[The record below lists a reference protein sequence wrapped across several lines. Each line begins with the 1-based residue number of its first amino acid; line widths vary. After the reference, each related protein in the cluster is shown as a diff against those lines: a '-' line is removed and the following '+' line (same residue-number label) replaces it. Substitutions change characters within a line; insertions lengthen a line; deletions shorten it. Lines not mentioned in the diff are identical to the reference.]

1 MTSISAK
8 AQKNLRT
15 IVANEDKRLGKV
27 DDRPPFLRNNEDIQ
41 EALAARRGDNL
52 GQRTRELK
60 SIARQQNDNNGSML
74 NFIYDKNKNK
84 TSTKKTKK

>member
-27 DDRPPFLRNNEDIQ
+27 VDRPILFQNTSDID
-41 EALAARRGDNL
+41 EAIEARRGTNL
-52 GQRTRELK
+52 GPRTRELK
-60 SIARQQNDNNGSML
+60 NIARQQNKDLDKWQKDYAAPQPKL
-74 NFIYDKNKNK
+74 N
-84 TSTKKTKK
+84 KKR